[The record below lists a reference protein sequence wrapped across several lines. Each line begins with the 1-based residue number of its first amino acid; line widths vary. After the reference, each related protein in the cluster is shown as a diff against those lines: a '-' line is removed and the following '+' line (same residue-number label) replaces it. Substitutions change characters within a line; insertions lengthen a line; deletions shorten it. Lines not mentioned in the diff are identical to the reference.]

1 MKYDILLVFLGGGFG
16 AVIRELLVMLIPS
29 ESLLSLPVFIANMT
43 ASFFVGIL
51 AGLISK
57 SKITGSQSAFLSVG
71 LMGGLSTFSTFI
83 YEIVL
88 QIKTI
93 DAVLVVYV
101 FLTLAIGLMFVMAGL
116 KIGSYKS
123 RSVRCSD
130 TGTAGYAHSF

>member
-1 MKYDILLVFLGGGFG
+1 MKYDILLVFMGGGFG

-101 FLTLAIGLMFVMAGL
+101 FLTLAIGLVFVMAGL

-123 RSVRCSD
+123 RSVL
-130 TGTAGYAHSF
+130 

>member
-88 QIKTI
+88 QRKTI
-93 DAVLVVYV
+93 DAVLIVYV

-123 RSVRCSD
+123 RSVL
-130 TGTAGYAHSF
+130 

>member
-51 AGLISK
+51 TGLISK

-123 RSVRCSD
+123 RSVL
-130 TGTAGYAHSF
+130 

>member
-93 DAVLVVYV
+93 DAVLVVYG

-123 RSVRCSD
+123 RSVL
-130 TGTAGYAHSF
+130 

>member
-1 MKYDILLVFLGGGFG
+1 LKYDILLVFLGGGFG

-93 DAVLVVYV
+93 DAVLIVYV

-123 RSVRCSD
+123 RSVL
-130 TGTAGYAHSF
+130 

>member
-1 MKYDILLVFLGGGFG
+1 MKYEILLVFLGGGVG

-93 DAVLVVYV
+93 DAVLIVYV

-123 RSVRCSD
+123 RSVL
-130 TGTAGYAHSF
+130 

>member
-93 DAVLVVYV
+93 DAVLIVYV

-123 RSVRCSD
+123 RSVL
-130 TGTAGYAHSF
+130 

>member
-1 MKYDILLVFLGGGFG
+1 
-16 AVIRELLVMLIPS
+16 
-29 ESLLSLPVFIANMT
+29 
-43 ASFFVGIL
+43 
-51 AGLISK
+51 
-57 SKITGSQSAFLSVG
+57 
-71 LMGGLSTFSTFI
+71 MGGLSTFSTFI

-123 RSVRCSD
+123 RSVL
-130 TGTAGYAHSF
+130 

>member
-1 MKYDILLVFLGGGFG
+1 LKYDILLVFLGGGFG

-123 RSVRCSD
+123 RSVL
-130 TGTAGYAHSF
+130 